1 MVSLKLGDLE
11 EKVPEVP
18 GIVGLP
24 PGSGDRAGWGNITWR
39 VGLRSEGGDRVIGR
53 KNNGK
58 RSLRADHSSAV
69 MV

>member
-39 VGLRSEGGDRVIGR
+39 VGLRSEGGD
-53 KNNGK
+53 
-58 RSLRADHSSAV
+58 
-69 MV
+69 